1 MRKRWNESE
10 YLSQLEGEAVKGRGR
25 EGKNLT
31 LFFVVSSEEPRW
43 NYLPLQYHQSDSA
56 PTYCSFLFI
65 PTALLPPFRIIR
77 YLLFLRSSRYAQP
90 MNSTTCPACPA
101 AIFYSPACFF
111 LSTVFSP
118 CVLCCW
124 WATAKTLIPNT
135 VWVRVHTRGAFTHP
149 HPSDPLAKR
158 KIFPWAMA
166 LSSFCACVW
175 ACEWERRRERAVVAN
190 TMHRYWYKVRSFG
203 EKMTASSSHLIRVTA
218 RILGCLK
225 VPQTPKILKITSFFR
240 DPFSF
245 CHAQT
250 EWQSSC

>member
-1 MRKRWNESE
+1 MNNLQFSVPSHFSQTIITVLLYSIFSVLPVFSFSSPSASTWTVCLSEKKMKWMSICLNLKVRRWKEGAGRVRISLFSLWSLVRSPDEITSSCNITS
-10 YLSQLEGEAVKGRGR
+10 LTQHQLIV
-25 EGKNLT
+25 
-31 LFFVVSSEEPRW
+31 LFS
-43 NYLPLQYHQSDSA
+43 
-56 PTYCSFLFI
+56 SFLLLSCHLLDSSVTFSSSA
-65 PTALLPPFRIIR
+65 ALGMHSQWI
-77 YLLFLRSSRYAQP
+77 QP
-90 MNSTTCPACPA
+90 QVLHVA

-175 ACEWERRRERAVVAN
+175 ACEWERRGKRAVMAN
-190 TMHRYWYKVRSFG
+190 TKHRYWSKVRTFG
-203 EKMTASSSHLIRVTA
+203 K
-218 RILGCLK
+218 K
-225 VPQTPKILKITSFFR
+225 
-240 DPFSF
+240 
-245 CHAQT
+245 
-250 EWQSSC
+250 WQLAHHT

>member
-1 MRKRWNESE
+1 MNESIC
-10 YLSQLEGEAVKGRGR
+10 LNLKVRRWKEGAGRVR
-25 EGKNLT
+25 ISFFSLWSLVRSPDEITSSCNITNLT
-31 LFFVVSSEEPRW
+31 QHQLIVLFS
-43 NYLPLQYHQSDSA
+43 
-56 PTYCSFLFI
+56 SFLLLSCHLLESSVTFSSSA
-65 PTALLPPFRIIR
+65 ALGMHSQWI
-77 YLLFLRSSRYAQP
+77 QP
-90 MNSTTCPACPA
+90 QVLHVA

-135 VWVRVHTRGAFTHP
+135 VCVRVHTRGAFTHP

-175 ACEWERRRERAVVAN
+175 ACEWERRGETAVMAN
-190 TMHRYWYKVRSFG
+190 TQHRYWSKVRSFG
-203 EKMTASSSHLIRVTA
+203 KKMTASSSHLIRVTA

-225 VPQTPKILKITSFFR
+225 VPQTPKILKITSLIK

-250 EWQSSC
+250 EW